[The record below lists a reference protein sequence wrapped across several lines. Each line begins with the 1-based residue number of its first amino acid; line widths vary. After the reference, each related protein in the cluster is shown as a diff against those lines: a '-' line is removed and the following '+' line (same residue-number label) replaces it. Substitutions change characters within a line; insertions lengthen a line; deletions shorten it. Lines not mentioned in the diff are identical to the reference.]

1 VSAKGSAP
9 IETVALITLLL
20 LPIGP
25 AVLLYEQLSN
35 QLAAESIARHG
46 VRAAMLNAPLGG
58 FSEPGVAVGVLARA
72 WQKQVSSY
80 RVSAQGELITLEV
93 RVGNASA
100 IATLGREPQR

>member
-1 VSAKGSAP
+1 MSAKGSAP

-35 QLAAESIARHG
+35 QLAAESIARHA

-58 FSEPGVAVGVLARA
+58 FTEPGAAIRVLAHS
-72 WQKQVSSY
+72 WQKTVSSY
-80 RVSAQGELITLEV
+80 QVLTQGELITLEV
-93 RVGNASA
+93 RIRDSSA
-100 IATLGREPQR
+100 LTTLGREP

>member
-58 FSEPGVAVGVLARA
+58 FSEPGDAVRALAQS

-93 RVGNASA
+93 KVGNAVA
-100 IATLGREPQR
+100 IATLGREPQK